1 MKRHPG
7 LAPLSRDH
15 HHALVLAQRLIL
27 GRSTNPR
34 AGWPTDRRQ
43 QVDRVIRFFT
53 TDLRPHFEAEE
64 ADLFPVVVE
73 HLPGEADLVGQL
85 IGEHAA
91 MRTQIRD
98 LGRDPT
104 SDLDVRLPA
113 LGRLLDTHIRR
124 EERVL
129 FETMQRKMDQA
140 TLATVGAR
148 LRRHAR
154 GGASCQVSRNPERP

>member
-34 AGWPTDRRQ
+34 ADWPTDRRQ
-43 QVDRVIRFFT
+43 QVERVIRFFT

-64 ADLFPVVVE
+64 TDLFPVVVE
-73 HLPGEADLVGQL
+73 HLPGAADLVSQL
-85 IGEHAA
+85 LGDHTA
-91 MRTQIRD
+91 MRSQILD
-98 LGRDPT
+98 LERDPT

-113 LGRLLDTHIRR
+113 LGRLLETHIHR

-129 FETMQRKMDQA
+129 FETMQREMDRA
-140 TLATVGAR
+140 ALATIGER

-154 GGASCQVSRNPERP
+154 GGASCQSQPAC